1 VHGIEAQYSEQV
13 DFIYL
18 DIDDSRNDQFKRALG
33 FRFQPHIFLLNG
45 EGVIVDQWIG
55 RITGDTLILAIE
67 DALQ

>member
-18 DIDDSRNDQFKRALG
+18 DIDDSRNDQFKRSLG